1 MEYVACAVP
10 AAPIRK
16 KASHKSEMI
25 NQLLFGETMQVIKN
39 KKQWFKILSMHDHYE
54 GWIRSNQ
61 VEKISEELADGY
73 TNWITA
79 GLLNPVRIS
88 GTIMNVSF
96 GSSLL
101 GYSEHDGQ
109 FGNLN
114 YQFFEKPYNRN
125 EVIPDESLVTHLTK
139 QWLHSPYL
147 WGGRTPLGV
156 DCSGFVQVVFKMM
169 GVELARDAWQQSRHG
184 SKVDKLQN
192 SSCGDLAF
200 FHDDEE
206 IVHVGIIL
214 SKTEIIHAAGKVRID
229 QIDKKGIINSD
240 TGKRTHRLK
249 IVRRY
254 F

>member
-16 KASHKSEMI
+16 KASHKSEMT

-39 KKQWFKILSMHDHYE
+39 KKQWLKIRSTHDHYQ

-61 VEKISEELADGY
+61 VEEISEELAYGY

-79 GLLNPVRIS
+79 ELLNPVLVS
-88 GTIMNVSF
+88 GIKMNVSI

-101 GYSEHDGQ
+101 GYSEREGQ
-109 FGNLN
+109 FGNFK
-114 YQFFEKPYNRN
+114 YQYFEKSYKRN
-125 EVIPDESLVTHLTK
+125 EIVPDESLVTNLTN

-147 WGGRTPLGV
+147 WGGRTPMGV

-169 GVELARDAWQQSRHG
+169 GADLPRDARQQAKQG
-184 SKVDKLQN
+184 SKINKLQN
-192 SSCGDLAF
+192 AFCGDLAF

-206 IVHVGIIL
+206 IVHVGIVL
-214 SKTEIIHAAGKVRID
+214 NESEIIHASGKVRID

-240 TGKRTHRLK
+240 TGQRTHRLK
-249 IVRRY
+249 SIRRY
-254 F
+254 W

>member
-39 KKQWFKILSMHDHYE
+39 KNQWLKILSMHDHYE

-61 VEKISEELADGY
+61 VEKISDDLAIGY

-79 GLLNPVRIS
+79 ELLTAVQLPGS
-88 GTIMNVSF
+88 KMNLSI

-101 GYSEHDGQ
+101 GFSMVDGQ
-109 FGNLN
+109 FGNFK
-114 YQFFEKPYNRN
+114 YQFFEKSCNRK
-125 EVIPDESLVTHLTK
+125 EIVPDESLVIHVTN

-156 DCSGFVQVVFKMM
+156 DCSGFAQVVFKML
-169 GVELARDAWQQSRHG
+169 GVELARDARQQSKQGR
-184 SKVDKLQN
+184 KIDKLQN
-192 SSCGDLAF
+192 ASLGDLAF

-206 IVHVGIIL
+206 IVHVGILL
-214 SKTEIIHAAGKVRID
+214 SVSEIIHAAGKVRID
-229 QIDKKGIINSD
+229 QIDKKGIINAD
-240 TGKRTHRLK
+240 TGQRTHRLK
-249 IVRRY
+249 VIRRY
-254 F
+254 W

>member
-16 KASHKSEMI
+16 KASHKSEMT

-39 KKQWFKILSMHDHYE
+39 KNQWLKILSMHDHYE

-61 VEKISEELADGY
+61 VEKISEELAIGKA
-73 TNWITA
+73 NWITA
-79 GLLNPVRIS
+79 ELLNPIQLS
-88 GTIMNVSF
+88 GSKMNVSI

-101 GYSEHDGQ
+101 GYLQQNGQ
-109 FGNLN
+109 FGNLK
-114 YQFFEKPYNRN
+114 YQFFEKSYNRK
-125 EVIPDESLVTHLTK
+125 EIVPDESLVTHLAK

-169 GVELARDAWQQSRHG
+169 GVELARDAWQQSKQG
-184 SKVDKLQN
+184 KKISKLQN
-192 SSCGDLAF
+192 ASLGDLAF

-206 IVHVGIIL
+206 IVHVGILL
-214 SKTEIIHAAGKVRID
+214 SVSEIIHAAGKVRMD
-229 QIDKKGIINSD
+229 QIDKKGIINAD
-240 TGKRTHRLK
+240 TGQRTHRLK
-249 IVRRY
+249 IIRRY
-254 F
+254 W

>member
-1 MEYVACAVP
+1 MEYLACAVP

-16 KASHKSEMI
+16 KASHKSEMT
-25 NQLLFGETMQVIKN
+25 NQLLFGETMQVVKN
-39 KKQWFKILSMHDHYE
+39 KNQWLKILSMHDHYE

-61 VEKISEELADGY
+61 VERISEELAKGD

-79 GLLNPVRIS
+79 ELLNPIQLS
-88 GTIMNVSF
+88 GSKMNVSI

-101 GYSEHDGQ
+101 GYSQQNGQ
-109 FGNLN
+109 FGNLK
-114 YQFFEKPYNRN
+114 YQFFEKSYNRK
-125 EVIPDESLVTHLTK
+125 EIVPDESLVTHLAN

-169 GVELARDAWQQSRHG
+169 GVELARDAWQQSKQG
-184 SKVDKLQN
+184 KKISKLQN
-192 SSCGDLAF
+192 ASLGDLAF

-206 IVHVGIIL
+206 IVHVGIL
-214 SKTEIIHAAGKVRID
+214 LTVSEIIHAAGKVRID
-229 QIDKKGIINSD
+229 QIDKKGIINAD
-240 TGKRTHRLK
+240 TGQRTHRLK
-249 IVRRY
+249 VIRRY

>member
-16 KASHKSEMI
+16 RASHESEMI

-39 KKQWFKILSMHDHYE
+39 KKQWLRIRSTHDHYQ

-61 VEKISEELADGY
+61 VEDISEDQANGY
-73 TNWITA
+73 TNWVTTE
-79 GLLNPVRIS
+79 LLNPVLVS
-88 GTIMNVSF
+88 GTKMNVCI

-101 GYSEHDGQ
+101 GYSEQEGQ
-109 FGNLN
+109 FGNFK
-114 YQFFEKPYNRN
+114 YQFIEKSYKRN
-125 EVIPDESLVTHLTK
+125 EIVPDEGFVTHLTNR
-139 QWLHSPYL
+139 WLHSPYL
-147 WGGRTPLGV
+147 WGGRTPLGI

-169 GVELARDAWQQSRHG
+169 GTDLPRDAWQQSRHG
-184 SKVDKLQN
+184 RKIDKLQN
-192 SSCGDLAF
+192 AFCGDLAF

-206 IVHVGIIL
+206 IVHVGILI
-214 SKTEIIHAAGKVRID
+214 SVSEIIHASGKVRID
-229 QIDKKGIINSD
+229 QMDKKGIINSD

-249 IVRRY
+249 VIRRY